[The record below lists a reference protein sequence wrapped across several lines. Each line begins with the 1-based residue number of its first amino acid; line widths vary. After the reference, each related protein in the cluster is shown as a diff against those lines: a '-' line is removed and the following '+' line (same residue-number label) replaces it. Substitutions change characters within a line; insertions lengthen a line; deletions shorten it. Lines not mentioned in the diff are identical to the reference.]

1 MSVATKELIALAA
14 RQHSA
19 ITDAQLKLL
28 GISGKQRRRLVAEGW
43 LERVLDGT
51 YRVPLGADAELARC
65 VAACARPCRLVI
77 AGPTAGR
84 QWHLR
89 RMGAAGRIFVI
100 GPPGSNPSAAPW
112 LVTYRT
118 SMLAEIDI
126 VHRPDGIRLTSP
138 PRTAVDLMRYLPPH
152 DVRSVVDQMINDGL
166 CTVNTMRRVAE
177 PLATPGRPWARRFLE
192 LLADRPNGGVAES
205 HWESRV
211 AAALVE
217 RGGAGTRA
225 PAVDGCSELGSDPP
239 RRERGGHPVGRRGGR
254 TSRSLHLD
262 RGDQGR
268 RQGSRV
274 RCDRLVRESGHRTSS
289 RGGVR
294 RHHGRARA
302 RVRASLRR
310 RRPSSVR
317 PMAMSDAAFVGLHR
331 SS

>member
-51 YRVPLGADAELARC
+51 YRVPLGADTELARC

-217 RGGAGTRA
+217 RGVQGLELQRWIDVPNWGAIRLDA
-225 PAVDGCSELGSDPP
+225 SVDAIRWAVEVDG
-239 RRERGGHPVGRRGGR
+239 HPDHFTSIGATKDAGRDLACDAIGWCV
-254 TSRSLHLD
+254 
-262 RGDQGR
+262 
-268 RQGSRV
+268 SRV
-274 RCDRLVRESGHRTSS
+274 TARRLEEAFDDTMAALVRVYE
-289 RGGVR
+289 R
-294 RHHGRARA
+294 RCA
-302 RVRASLRR
+302 
-310 RRPSSVR
+310 
-317 PMAMSDAAFVGLHR
+317 DAGLPPYDPWR
-331 SS
+331 